1 MLNWIKQ
8 NIVMAFL
15 TKHISNN
22 NKEESST
29 TPLLSTPKEQSLSLT
44 KEEVEILLIVV
55 RDATFK
61 GESVERI
68 YNLILKLQQYYTT
81 ITR

>member
-1 MLNWIKQ
+1 
-8 NIVMAFL
+8 MAFIS
-15 TKHISNN
+15 THINN
-22 NKEESST
+22 NRKEEESSK
-29 TPLLSTPKEQSLSLT
+29 TPPFLNSQEQSLNLT
-44 KEEVEILLIVV
+44 REEVEILLITI

-61 GESVERI
+61 GESIERI

>member
-8 NIVMAFL
+8 NKVMAFL
-15 TKHISNN
+15 TKHINTN
-22 NKEESST
+22 NKEESPT

>member
-1 MLNWIKQ
+1 
-8 NIVMAFL
+8 MAFL
-15 TKHISNN
+15 TKHINN

>member
-1 MLNWIKQ
+1 
-8 NIVMAFL
+8 MAFL
-15 TKHISNN
+15 SKHINN

-29 TPLLSTPKEQSLSLT
+29 TPLVTTPKEQSLSLT
-44 KEEVEILLIVV
+44 KEEVEVLLIIV
-55 RDATFK
+55 RDSTFK
-61 GESVERI
+61 GESVEKV

>member
-15 TKHISNN
+15 TKHINN

-29 TPLLSTPKEQSLSLT
+29 TPLLSVPKEQSLNLT
-44 KEEVEILLIVV
+44 KEEVEVLLITI

-61 GESVERI
+61 GEGVERI

-81 ITR
+81 VTR